1 MNHNTSLALGLLALR
16 LGFGGLM
23 LTHGIPKLMNYSTL
37 ATQFPDPIGMGSQ
50 VSLLLAI
57 GAEVGCSLLLILG
70 LFTRLATLPL
80 IITMLVAAL
89 IVHGADPF
97 AKKEAALTFLISYVT
112 LLMTGPGRYALDAWI
127 APHLPR
133 ARKNEHSED

>member
-1 MNHNTSLALGLLALR
+1 MNHNTSLSLGLLVLR

-50 VSLLLAI
+50 ISLLLAI

-112 LLMTGPGRYALDAWI
+112 LLMTGPGRFALDAWI

-133 ARKNEHSED
+133 GRKSEHSKD

>member
-1 MNHNTSLALGLLALR
+1 MNQNTTLSLGLLALR
-16 LGFGGLM
+16 LGFGSLM
-23 LTHGIPKLMNYSTL
+23 LTHGIPKLMAYSTL
-37 ATQFPDPIGMGSQ
+37 SSQFPDPIGVGSQ
-50 VSLLLAI
+50 LSLLLAI

-89 IVHGADPF
+89 IVHGADPL

-112 LLMTGPGRYALDAWI
+112 LLLTGPGRYALDAWVEKL
-127 APHLPR
+127 LPR
-133 ARKNEHSED
+133 GRKSEHLSD